1 MPFPCKYDQKCV
13 NVHQINLYPEDTGVE
28 NDIFWPEMG
37 PGFQGKKLFFS
48 FTCPLDKYFAGFGC
62 LNIKFTRPKKIKR
75 CQNRFLHCA
84 LYYILCKLST
94 PDLTKLK
101 KKVLLKMNFT
111 RPVGRVLYEFQSSKA
126 KTYSSQTRGR
136 VKVFALGLENWV

>member
-1 MPFPCKYDQKCV
+1 MWKMTFFGLKWGQD
-13 NVHQINLYPEDTGVE
+13 
-28 NDIFWPEMG
+28 FRA
-37 PGFQGKKLFFS
+37 KKLFFS

-75 CQNRFLHCA
+75 CQNRFLHCT

-136 VKVFALGLENWV
+136 VKVFALDLKNWVHTRTKNTQEYPPPPLGGPIIL